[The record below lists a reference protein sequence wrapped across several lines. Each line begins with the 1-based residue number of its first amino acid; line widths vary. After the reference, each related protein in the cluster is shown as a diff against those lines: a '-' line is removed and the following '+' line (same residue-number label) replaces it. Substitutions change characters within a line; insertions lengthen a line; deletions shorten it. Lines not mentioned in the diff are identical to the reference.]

1 MAKKGSNAW
10 IAVALILLVF
20 FGLGV
25 YTNWTFKFQQA
36 PAPGPTE
43 TGAVPVGTFTMR
55 TTGYNTLDVAS
66 TVAIGSSG
74 LKVSWYAYRNG
85 WVLLG
90 AGDNVNIELEER
102 DNGYIYVVAEGNS
115 SWYIDFTKTQSMN
128 SRVKSVSYE
137 DVDGDS
143 IKEWV
148 FKYSMWN
155 IPPAASGYPQ
165 TTFYLY
171 ALAYDSSFAF
181 PAGGQPADIASI
193 GTSTVTKYI
202 PWYMSASAE
211 KLGVAVYKIELKV
224 NSTSTSL
231 FDLKNVNVPG
241 VGYLS
246 GSNFQEQILE
256 TYTVYTY
263 TIGGNLKDAVY
274 WQLPPN
280 VNNKFDLTVGIEF
293 HFTAGTE
300 VLQWTLTVYQLT
312 PSETSI
318 TDADIVITKAGA

>member
-1 MAKKGSNAW
+1 MAKKSSNAW
-10 IAVALILLVF
+10 IALALIFLVI
-20 FGLGV
+20 FGVGI
-25 YTNWTFKFQQA
+25 YTNWTFKFA
-36 PAPGPTE
+36 VTPTPTE

-55 TTGYNTLDVAS
+55 CSGYNTLDVAS
-66 TVAIGSSG
+66 SVAIGSGG

-102 DNGYIYVVAEGNS
+102 DNGYIYVVCEGNS
-115 SWYIDFTKTQSMN
+115 SWYIDFNKVQSMN

-143 IKEWV
+143 VKEWV

-171 ALAYDSSFAF
+171 ALEYDSSFAF
-181 PAGGQPADIASI
+181 PAGGQPSDISSI

-202 PWYMSASAE
+202 AWYMGASAE
-211 KLGVAVYKIELKV
+211 KKGVAVYKIEIKV

-231 FDLKNVNVPG
+231 WDLKNVNVPG

-263 TIGGNLKDAVY
+263 VIGSNLKDSVY
-274 WQLPPN
+274 WKLPPN

-312 PSETSI
+312 PTETSV
-318 TDADIVITKAGA
+318 TDADSVITKAGS